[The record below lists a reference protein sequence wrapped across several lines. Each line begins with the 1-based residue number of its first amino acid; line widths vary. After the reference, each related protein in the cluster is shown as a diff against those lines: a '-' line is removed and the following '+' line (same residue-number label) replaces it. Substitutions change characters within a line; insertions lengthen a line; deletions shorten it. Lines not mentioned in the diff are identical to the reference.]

1 MNIMWF
7 RRDLRLHDNPA
18 FYHAVRSGPTV
29 AVYGLC
35 DEQWDNHGT
44 APIQRSMIIAQL
56 LQLEKDLAKLSIPLV
71 VLNGRRFSNL
81 TDILVNYLTEIHA
94 QNLFFNEEY
103 EVNEMALTSQIMEKS
118 LSVGIQVHKYHDQC
132 LIAPGGITNKQ
143 NLPYQVFTAFKKA
156 YLAELSN
163 NMRALYARPNKNP
176 EQYAID
182 IQSDLTELEKL
193 QYDTFDS
200 VDLPI
205 GESLAHEQLESFC
218 QQFMVNYK
226 ADRDFPAIEGTSK
239 LSAYLA
245 IGMLSVRQCWHC
257 ADYYRHEYGARVE
270 DGANTWMSELIWRDF
285 YRHLLFFYP
294 NLCKGEAFKPKTE
307 MLNWNDQSSAYEAWK
322 RGQTGY
328 PIVDAAM
335 RQLNETGWM
344 HNRLRM
350 VVAMFLTKHL
360 FVDWRLGERYFMEKL
375 VDGDFASNNGGW
387 QWSASTGV
395 DAAPYFRIF
404 NPTRQSERF
413 DPEGLFLRQYLPEL
427 RSLDNKSIHM
437 PSAEQAKALGY
448 PEPIVDH
455 SSAVQSTKEK
465 FKALDQM
472 NNPNE
477 GNGRT
482 KGTKQINTNYVGELS

>member
-7 RRDLRLHDNPA
+7 RGDLRLHDNPA

-44 APIQRSMIIAQL
+44 APIQCSMIIAQL
-56 LQLEKDLAKLSIPLV
+56 LQLEKDLGKLSIPLV

-193 QYDTFDS
+193 QYD
-200 VDLPI
+200 P
-205 GESLAHEQLESFC
+205 
-218 QQFMVNYK
+218 
-226 ADRDFPAIEGTSK
+226 
-239 LSAYLA
+239 
-245 IGMLSVRQCWHC
+245 
-257 ADYYRHEYGARVE
+257 
-270 DGANTWMSELIWRDF
+270 
-285 YRHLLFFYP
+285 
-294 NLCKGEAFKPKTE
+294 FKF
-307 MLNWNDQSSAYEAWK
+307 S
-322 RGQTGY
+322 
-328 PIVDAAM
+328 
-335 RQLNETGWM
+335 
-344 HNRLRM
+344 
-350 VVAMFLTKHL
+350 
-360 FVDWRLGERYFMEKL
+360 
-375 VDGDFASNNGGW
+375 
-387 QWSASTGV
+387 
-395 DAAPYFRIF
+395 
-404 NPTRQSERF
+404 
-413 DPEGLFLRQYLPEL
+413 GL
-427 RSLDNKSIHM
+427 
-437 PSAEQAKALGY
+437 
-448 PEPIVDH
+448 
-455 SSAVQSTKEK
+455 
-465 FKALDQM
+465 
-472 NNPNE
+472 
-477 GNGRT
+477 
-482 KGTKQINTNYVGELS
+482 